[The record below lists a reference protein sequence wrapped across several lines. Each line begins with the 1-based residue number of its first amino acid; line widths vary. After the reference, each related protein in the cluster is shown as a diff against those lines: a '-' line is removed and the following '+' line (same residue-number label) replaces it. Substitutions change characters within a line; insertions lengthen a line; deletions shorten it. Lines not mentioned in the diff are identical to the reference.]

1 MRRWKMRKKKRL
13 LLKKKLRSSTPM
25 TRQTRI
31 TDLLLLRMMSLRRE
45 FFCLRDLKGH
55 QQGQS
60 TWSRAP
66 TISTTMSHIRKL
78 NEQMHERA
86 EVDERIVKM
95 INKNDLRIR
104 MVGRDSMS
112 LDGVVRECQA
122 DVSKTSTRSFLG
134 PFPDDPYVQARN
146 AAMADDDVGDD
157 DVEDDDDM
165 DDDAADPSDPQS
177 SEPRGSPC
185 DSHYNYTNGMITYPL
200 LFLCRDII
208 MPHKQMSQAAIAKLF
223 ADEVAKALA
232 TDHATRNT
240 TGTGGPGNV
249 GGAEGAIELCRW
261 FEKIESTFKISEFDE
276 RNKVKFAAATL
287 QGRALTWWVGMNEML
302 SKTRGNRNVEI
313 KEIIKGGNAPK
324 YNRCNMFYFGNCPVK
339 CNKCGKRG
347 HFVRDYHGKGVATG
361 ANAELIRA
369 CFTYGDP
376 NHLVNSDLCPERK
389 KQGRRNASGH
399 VYFMKDTDQAQGPN
413 MVTELGTFDVIIVID
428 WLVALDAVIVC
439 VSGAAPV
446 ARVPYRMAPSEMK
459 ELSEQL
465 KELFEKGFIRP
476 SSSPWGALQGRTYPS
491 NSLATLS
498 IVNAHV
504 DPTKIEAIKNWP
516 APTSPTEVRHFMGL
530 AGYYRRFIKGF
541 SLIAKPLTKFTQ
553 KNKKFEWGADE
564 DEAFQKLKQDLCT
577 ASILA
582 LREGLDDF
590 VVYCKGYGAILMQRD
605 KVKAEHQRPS
615 GLLQQPK
622 IPEWK
627 WENITMDFVMGLPR
641 TPSGYDSIWWK
652 LGSTLASGRVLYN
665 NSYHASIK
673 AASFEALYGRKSRQ
687 KSYAD
692 VRRKPMEFDMG
703 DMVMLKVSP
712 WNGVIRFGKQGKL
725 SPRYV
730 GPFKIIE
737 RIGHVVYRLELPE
750 KLRSL
755 ELAER
760 SGIYMGKGRLFHE
773 EVSTSISE
781 QEAKAWRQSSAGTSL
796 P

>member
-86 EVDERIVKM
+86 EVDKRIVKK
-95 INKNDLRIR
+95 IDKNDLRIR
-104 MVGRDSMS
+104 MVGRDAMN
-112 LDGVVRECQA
+112 LDGVARECQA
-122 DVSKTSTRSFLG
+122 DVSKVISMMESMSLEFDKVHKESHRALEL
-134 PFPDDPYVQARN
+134 VEWEARD
-146 AAMADDDVGDD
+146 APMADD

-165 DDDAADPSDPQS
+165 DDDVADL
-177 SEPRGSPC
+177 
-185 DSHYNYTNGMITYPL
+185 ITKL
-200 LFLCRDII
+200 ACRI
-208 MPHKQMSQAAIAKLF
+208 MPPKQMSQAAIAKLVV
-223 ADEVAKALA
+223 DEVAKALA
-232 TDHATRNT
+232 ADRATRNT
-240 TGTGGPGNV
+240 TGAGGPGNV
-249 GGAEGAIELCRW
+249 EGASNAGGPERAQPAKDCTFSSFMKCGPTQFHGKEGAIELCRW
-261 FEKIESTFKISEFDE
+261 FEKIECTFKISEFDE

-605 KVKAEHQRPS
+605 KTLE
-615 GLLQQPK
+615 
-622 IPEWK
+622 
-627 WENITMDFVMGLPR
+627 TLPLWHGV
-641 TPSGYDSIWWK
+641 PLSIILDYDSQF
-652 LGSTLASGRVLYN
+652 ASGFWRSLQN
-665 NSYHASIK
+665 DLGTNLRISTAYHPEMDGQSERTIQTL
-673 AASFEALYGRKSRQ
+673 E
-687 KSYAD
+687 
-692 VRRKPMEFDMG
+692 DM
-703 DMVMLKVSP
+703 LRAYFSP
-712 WNGVIRFGKQGKL
+712 WKGVIHFGKRGKL
-725 SPRYV
+725 SPRYM
-730 GPFKIIE
+730 GPFKTIE
-737 RIGHVVYRLELPE
+737 RIGHVAYRLELSE
-750 KLRSL
+750 KLCSIHNTFHVSNLKKCLADENLVIPLEEIQLDDKLHFIEEPVEIIDYEVKRLKQSCIPIVKVRWNSQRS
-755 ELAER
+755 
-760 SGIYMGKGRLFHE
+760 
-773 EVSTSISE
+773 
-781 QEAKAWRQSSAGTSL
+781 